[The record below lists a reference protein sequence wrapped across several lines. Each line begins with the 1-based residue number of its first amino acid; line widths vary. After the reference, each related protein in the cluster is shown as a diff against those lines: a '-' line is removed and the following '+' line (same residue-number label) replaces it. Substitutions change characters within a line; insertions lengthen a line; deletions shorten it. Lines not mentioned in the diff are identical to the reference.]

1 MFKKRTI
8 QESFPKSNGSSDETD
23 TSTPTLSTEDYVRIA
38 RSIGKD
44 VVVATAVLVGGY
56 IAADTVRQVI
66 VKNVKFK

>member
-8 QESFPKSNGSSDETD
+8 QVSFPKSNGSSDETD